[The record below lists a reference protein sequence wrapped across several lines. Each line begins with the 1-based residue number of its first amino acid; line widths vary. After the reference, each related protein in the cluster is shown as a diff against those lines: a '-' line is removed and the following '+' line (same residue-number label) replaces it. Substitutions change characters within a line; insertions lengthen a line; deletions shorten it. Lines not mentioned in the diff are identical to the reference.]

1 MWLANLTVLPNTE
14 NIVAADSHQD
24 WIVSDIGGTHA
35 RFKRWSA
42 RGGLSD
48 SPARYRNDDFR
59 DLAALIDRYRGD
71 AAPHVVQ
78 AMLALALPIGP
89 GEMRMTNR
97 NWTFTPQALRTDAGL
112 TQLRLVNDF
121 VAAAAGIGALTAPES
136 IQIGGVSSSAGS
148 VVVLGPGT
156 GLGTAVILNNGRE
169 QHVMPSEAGHMGA
182 APSGDDARAVV
193 ERSRL
198 RHGRVSW
205 ERLLCGDG
213 LALFDAVARGA
224 DETAEPADVAARAQ
238 SDDAA
243 ARRAA
248 SAFAHA
254 LGEFAGDLCLAF
266 NATGGVYLTGGVLD
280 GLGRALDADALRE
293 GFEDKGRFCGLLRA
307 IPCFRVC
314 ADDLALRGLARLL
327 QGKVRAPV
335 YDATEK
341 NDEIADVES

>member
-1 MWLANLTVLPNTE
+1 MVN
-14 NIVAADSHQD
+14 ADLSHE

-35 RFKRWSA
+35 RFNRWSPQS
-42 RGGLSD
+42 GLSD
-48 SPARYRNDDFR
+48 NPPARYRNDDFR
-59 DLAALIDRYRGD
+59 DLAALINQYRGD
-71 AAPHVVQ
+71 AAPHVVHG
-78 AMLALALPIGP
+78 MLALALPVGP

-97 NWTFTPQALRTDAGL
+97 SWAFTAQGLRADAGL

-121 VAAAAGIGALTAPES
+121 VAAAAGIGALSASES
-136 IQIGGVSSSAGS
+136 IQIGGLRSSVGP

-156 GLGTAVILNNGRE
+156 GLGTAVIMNDSPE
-169 QHVMPSEAGHMGA
+169 PCVMPSEAGHMGA
-182 APSGDDARAVV
+182 APSGDDARIVL

-224 DETAEPADVAARAQ
+224 DEAAEPADVAARALGG
-238 SDDAA
+238 DAA

-266 NATGGVYLTGGVLD
+266 NATGGVYVTGGVLD

-293 GFEDKGRFCGLLRA
+293 GFEDKGRFRALLRA
-307 IPCFRVC
+307 IPCFRVS

-327 QGKVRAPV
+327 EGKVRAPV
-335 YDATEK
+335 LDK
-341 NDEIADVES
+341 RVKSNEIADVQS

>member
-1 MWLANLTVLPNTE
+1 M
-14 NIVAADSHQD
+14 AADINRD

-35 RFKRWSA
+35 RFNRWSSQS
-42 RGGLSD
+42 GLSD
-48 SPARYRNDDFR
+48 NPPARYRNDDFR
-59 DLAALIDRYRGD
+59 DLAALINQYRGD
-71 AAPHVVQ
+71 AAPDVVQ

-97 NWTFTPQALRTDAGL
+97 SWAFTAQELRADAALAH
-112 TQLRLVNDF
+112 LRLVNDF
-121 VAAAAGIGALTAPES
+121 VAAAAGIGALSMSES
-136 IQIGGVSSSAGS
+136 IQIGGFRSGAGP

-156 GLGTAVILNNGRE
+156 GLGTAVILNDGSE
-169 QHVMPSEAGHMGA
+169 PQVIPSEAGHMGA
-182 APSGDDARAVV
+182 APSGNDARAVF

-224 DETAEPADVAARAQ
+224 DQTTEPADVAARAQ
-238 SDDAA
+238 AGDAA

-266 NATGGVYLTGGVLD
+266 GATGGVYLTGGVLD
-280 GLGRALDADALRE
+280 GLGRALDADAVRE
-293 GFEDKGRFCGLLRA
+293 GFEDKGRFRTLLRA
-307 IPCFRVC
+307 VPCFRVG

-327 QGKVRAPV
+327 EGRVHAPV
-335 YDATEK
+335 FDATVK
-341 NDEIADVES
+341 SNEIADVES

>member
-1 MWLANLTVLPNTE
+1 M
-14 NIVAADSHQD
+14 AADLHHD

-35 RFKRWSA
+35 RFKRWSE
-42 RGGLSD
+42 RSGLSEN
-48 SPARYRNDDFR
+48 SPTRYRNDDFR
-59 DLAALIDRYRGD
+59 DLAALISRYRGD
-71 AAPHVVQ
+71 AAPRVVQ
-78 AMLALALPIGP
+78 AMLALALPVGP

-97 NWTFTPQALRTDAGL
+97 NWTFTADGLRAEAGL

-121 VAAAAGIGALTAPES
+121 VAAAAGIGALSASES
-136 IQIGGVSSSAGS
+136 IQIGGVRGSAGT

-156 GLGTAVILNNGRE
+156 GLGTAVILNDRAE

-182 APSGDDARAVV
+182 APSGDDAGAVI
-193 ERSRL
+193 ERSRR

-205 ERLLCGDG
+205 ERLLSGDG

-224 DETAEPADVAARAQ
+224 DQPAEPADVATRAQ
-238 SDDAA
+238 SGDTA

-248 SAFAHA
+248 RAFAHA

-280 GLGRALDADALRE
+280 GLGDALDDDALRE
-293 GFEDKGRFCGLLRA
+293 GFEDKGRFASLLRA

-314 ADDLALRGLARLL
+314 ADDLALRGVARLL
-327 QGKVRAPV
+327 EGKVRAPV
-335 YDATEK
+335 YDATVK

>member
-1 MWLANLTVLPNTE
+1 MT
-14 NIVAADSHQD
+14 ADFNHD

-35 RFKRWSA
+35 RFNRWSTQS
-42 RGGLSD
+42 GLSD
-48 SPARYRNDDFR
+48 NPPARYRNDDFR
-59 DLAALIDRYRGD
+59 DLAALFNHYRID
-71 AAPHVVQ
+71 AAPDVVQ
-78 AMLALALPIGP
+78 AMLALALPVGP

-97 NWTFTPQALRTDAGL
+97 NWAFTAQGLRADAGL
-112 TQLRLVNDF
+112 AQLRLVNDF
-121 VAAAAGIGALTAPES
+121 VAAAAGIGALSASES
-136 IQIGGVSSSAGS
+136 IQIGGQYSSVGP

-156 GLGTAVILNNGRE
+156 GLGTAVILNDGR
-169 QHVMPSEAGHMGA
+169 QPQVIPSEAGHMSA
-182 APSGDDARAVV
+182 APSGNDAHTVL
-193 ERSRL
+193 ERSRV
-198 RHGRVSW
+198 RNGRVSW

-224 DETAEPADVAARAQ
+224 DEAAEPADVAARALAG
-238 SDDAA
+238 DAA

-248 SAFAHA
+248 SEFAHA

-266 NATGGVYLTGGVLD
+266 SATSGVYLTGGVLD

-293 GFEDKGRFCGLLRA
+293 GFEDKGRFRALLCE

-327 QGKVRAPV
+327 EGKVRAPV
-335 YDATEK
+335 YDATVK